1 MNDMTPLASGR
12 GSYVGGSDARI
23 IMGGDEAALIRL
35 WREKRGE
42 IEPEDLSTNL
52 PVQLGVVTEQLNRRW
67 FERETGRALEH
78 VQKFVRHPKL
88 DWMGATLDGLVKEE
102 TAVFEAKFML
112 PWSFSEESAAEK
124 HMPQLQHNMLVTG
137 ARRAYL
143 SIIMG
148 GGKWVS
154 IEVEADAVYQ
164 TVLLQVERVFWRC
177 VRTGEVP
184 RIYGAEPP
192 KAKLPIVRVIDMSAS
207 NAWGEHAVTF
217 ARTRAAH
224 AEHEKAKAELKLL
237 MPEDAREAFGHGLR
251 AKRSKSGAISFD
263 LVANGG
269 DYASLQ

>member
-102 TAVFEAKFML
+102 TPSSKPSSCFPGRFRK
-112 PWSFSEESAAEK
+112 
-124 HMPQLQHNMLVTG
+124 
-137 ARRAYL
+137 RA
-143 SIIMG
+143 
-148 GGKWVS
+148 
-154 IEVEADAVYQ
+154 
-164 TVLLQVERVFWRC
+164 
-177 VRTGEVP
+177 P
-184 RIYGAEPP
+184 R
-192 KAKLPIVRVIDMSAS
+192 KS
-207 NAWGEHAVTF
+207 TC
-217 ARTRAAH
+217 
-224 AEHEKAKAELKLL
+224 
-237 MPEDAREAFGHGLR
+237 
-251 AKRSKSGAISFD
+251 RSCSTTCS
-263 LVANGG
+263 
-269 DYASLQ
+269 